1 MNRRDLLAALGS
13 LSGGLSGGLALG
25 LPGSALAQAGG
36 NVSRIIV
43 PFAAGGAREAPAR
56 AIQQELGAETGQT
69 WIIEAKPG
77 AGGAI
82 GTVAVAKAE
91 PDGRTLLMAA
101 SSHFVTAAMGATPNY
116 DPVKDFQVVANL
128 GDQNYI
134 LLVSGEL
141 PVRTVAEFIALAKSK
156 PGAMNYGSA
165 GIGSSTHLAMA
176 YFVKAAGIDVVH
188 IPYKGTAEAVTD
200 VGGNRAQA
208 VIVPTAGSAAFRN
221 DPRYRVLGITGKKR
235 SSTLPN
241 VPTIAES
248 GLPGFEFESWFGL
261 IGPAGIPR
269 ATVDKLNAAIN
280 KLAATKAVQERLIGL
295 GLDPSPLSVDAF
307 QREFLKDRDLMYRVV
322 NDVGLAKKG

>member
-1 MNRRDLLAALGS
+1 MNRRELLAALGGMGS
-13 LSGGLSGGLALG
+13 GLAG
-25 LPGSALAQAGG
+25 ALPLEALAQAGG

-56 AIQQELGAETGQT
+56 AIHNELGAETGQT
-69 WIIEAKPG
+69 WIIEAKSG

-91 PDGRTLLMAA
+91 PDGKTLLMAA

-134 LLVSGEL
+134 LLVSSEV
-141 PVRTVAEFIALAKSK
+141 PARNISEFIALAKSK
-156 PGAMNYGSA
+156 PGQLNYGSA

-235 SSTLPN
+235 SAQLPN

-269 ATVDKLNAAIN
+269 TTVDKLNAAIN
-280 KLAATKAVQERLIGL
+280 KVAQTKVVQERLIGL

-307 QREFLKDRDLMYRVV
+307 QREFLKDRELMYRIV

>member
-1 MNRRDLLAALGS
+1 MNRRDLLAAL
-13 LSGGLSGGLALG
+13 GGLSGGLALG
-25 LPGSALAQAGG
+25 LPGNAMAQAGG
-36 NVSRIIV
+36 NVSRIVV
-43 PFAAGGAREAPAR
+43 PFAPGGAREAPAR
-56 AIQQELGAETGQT
+56 AIQQELGTETGQT

-141 PVRTVAEFIALAKSK
+141 PVRTVAEFISLAKSK

-235 SSTLPN
+235 SPTLPN

-280 KLAATKAVQERLIGL
+280 KLAATKAVQERLVGL

-307 QREFLKDRDLMYRVV
+307 QKEFLKDRDLMYKIVS
-322 NDVGLAKKG
+322 DVGLAKKG

>member
-1 MNRRDLLAALGS
+1 MNRRDLLATL
-13 LSGGLSGGLALG
+13 GGLSGGLALG
-25 LPGSALAQAGG
+25 LPGNAMAQAGG
-36 NVSRIIV
+36 NVSRIVV
-43 PFAAGGAREAPAR
+43 PFAPGGAREAPAR
-56 AIQQELGAETGQT
+56 AIQQELGTETGQT

-141 PVRTVAEFIALAKSK
+141 PVRTVAEFISLAKSK

-235 SSTLPN
+235 SPTLPN

-280 KLAATKAVQERLIGL
+280 KLAATKAVQERLVGL

-307 QREFLKDRDLMYRVV
+307 QKEFLKDRDLMYKIVS
-322 NDVGLAKKG
+322 DVGLAKKG

>member
-25 LPGSALAQAGG
+25 LPGSALAQASG

>member
-1 MNRRDLLAALGS
+1 MQMKRRELLAALG
-13 LSGGLSGGLALG
+13 GLGGGLAAG
-25 LPGSALAQAGG
+25 ALPLEALAQAGG

-43 PFAAGGAREAPAR
+43 PFAPGGAREAPAR
-56 AIQQELGAETGQT
+56 AIHNELGAETGQT

-91 PDGRTLLMAA
+91 PDGKTLLMAA

-116 DPVKDFQVVANL
+116 DPIKDFQVVANL

-141 PVRTVAEFIALAKSK
+141 PVRSVADFIKLAKSK
-156 PGAMNYGSA
+156 PGELNYGSA

-176 YFVKAAGIDVVH
+176 YFVKAAGLDMVH
-188 IPYKGTAEAVTD
+188 VPYKGTAEAVTD

-221 DPRYRVLGITGKKR
+221 DPRYRILGITGKKR
-235 SSTLPN
+235 SPQLPN
-241 VPTIAES
+241 LPTIAES

-261 IGPAGIPR
+261 IGPAGIPK
-269 ATVDKLNAAIN
+269 ATVEKLNAAIN
-280 KLAATKAVQERLIGL
+280 KVAATKVVQDRLIGL

-307 QREFLKDRDLMYRVV
+307 QKEFVKDRDLMYRIV
-322 NDVGLAKKG
+322 NDVGLARKG

>member
-1 MNRRDLLAALGS
+1 MQMNRRDLLAALG
-13 LSGGLSGGLALG
+13 GIGGGLAG
-25 LPGSALAQAGG
+25 ALPLAALAQAGS

-56 AIQQELGAETGQT
+56 AIHNELGTETGQT

-91 PDGRTLLMAA
+91 PDGRTLLMGA

-116 DPVKDFQVVANL
+116 DPIKDFQVVANL

-134 LLVSGEL
+134 LLVNAEV
-141 PVRTVAEFIALAKSK
+141 PARTVAEFIQLAKSK
-156 PGAMNYGSA
+156 PGQLNYGSA

-176 YFVKAAGIDVVH
+176 YFVKSAGIDVVH

-235 SSTLPN
+235 SAQLPN

-269 ATVDKLNAAIN
+269 ATVEKLNAAIN
-280 KLAATKAVQERLIGL
+280 KVATTKAVQERLIGL

>member
-1 MNRRDLLAALGS
+1 MKRRTLLAATGS
-13 LSGGLSGGLALG
+13 MAGALALG
-25 LPGSALAQAGG
+25 LPQTALAQAGG

-56 AIQQELGAETGQT
+56 AILQELAAELGQT

-82 GTVAVAKAE
+82 GTVAVGKAD

-116 DPVKDFQVVANL
+116 DPIKDFQVVANL
-128 GDQNYI
+128 GDQNYL

-141 PVRTVAEFIALAKSK
+141 PVKTVADFIKLAKSK
-156 PGAMNYGSA
+156 PGQMNYGSA

-176 YFVKAAGIDVVH
+176 YFVKAAGLDMVH

-208 VIVPTAGSAAFRN
+208 VIVPTAGSAAYRN
-221 DPRYRVLGITGKKR
+221 DPRYRILGITGKKR
-235 SSTLPN
+235 SPQLPH

-261 IGPAGIPR
+261 IGPAGMPK

-280 KLAATKAVQERLIGL
+280 KVAATKVVQERLLGL
-295 GLDPSPLSVDAF
+295 GLDPNPMSVDAF
-307 QREFLKDRDLMYRVV
+307 HKEFLKDKDLMYRIV